1 MDQHDRDT
9 QQRILH
15 ALFGNGRE
23 GLMVRVDR
31 LEQSRLAVK
40 ERWALYLAAAAA
52 LFNALPIQDWLKGLI
67 Q

>member
-1 MDQHDRDT
+1 MDDHERDM
-9 QQRILH
+9 QREIHH
-15 ALFGNGRE
+15 AIFGNGRE

-31 LEQSRLAVK
+31 LEQSRLAAK
-40 ERWALYLAAAAA
+40 ERWALYVAAAAA